1 MPKKR
6 LTFDVDEAIHSRLK
20 AEAAS
25 AGLSLGAHCTRILEM
40 GGDSTESK
48 PSSIEFDLSEVAL
61 MPLDKLREACNL
73 VTLEKPANWKSHAAQ
88 LNSEIRRRFRI

>member
-1 MPKKR
+1 MAKKR

-25 AGLSLGAHCTRILEM
+25 AGLSLGAYCTRILEM
-40 GGDSTESK
+40 GGGSTEPK
-48 PSSIEFDLSEVAL
+48 PASVEFDTSEVAL
-61 MPLDKLREACNL
+61 MPLDKLRETCNL
-73 VTLEKPANWKSHAAQ
+73 VTLHKPADWKSKATL